1 MHPLI
6 LNVRECDV
14 NGAAFSKRV
23 LVGIPTLCGGH
34 PRERGLRCLQNEE
47 YKNDNRIRKKSKV
60 SDAEQDLFEGCGA
73 YRYRGRGCCVARG
86 CHFGVRGGREKWISP
101 SQERFTEGALR
112 RVLSDASSGPNLN
125 PCDFTKSIYTGKGNN
140 MRVDEFIG
148 GT

>member
-34 PRERGLRCLQNEE
+34 PRERALGCLQNEE

-73 YRYRGRGCCVARG
+73 YRYRGRGCCVARS
-86 CHFGVRGGREKWISP
+86 CHFQVLVNSVWALCFAGLPNPASNENGFKW
-101 SQERFTEGALR
+101 
-112 RVLSDASSGPNLN
+112 V
-125 PCDFTKSIYTGKGNN
+125 
-140 MRVDEFIG
+140 
-148 GT
+148 